1 MKIDLEK
8 IYIAVFFLVFLLIGP
23 GFLLDH
29 KIKHEFPYGYLAS
42 DAFQHQVRAE
52 AIKDIGNF
60 KYEAFYISQGFKDAV
75 GRYPPILAHL
85 TAVIS
90 VVSSLETYDSII
102 LVSFLFISASALIF
116 YLIIK
121 KFSEGVA
128 ILSLPLS
135 LLVFSKAPFTGFLW
149 GHWPSFLGQFFLIA
163 LIWALAN
170 ADVKNSYI
178 LIAIFL
184 AGIALGHTVVL
195 FPGLAVL
202 AVYLISKAAR
212 KELKFAELRNLLIAA
227 VIAAISSFYYLV
239 IFMNSWA
246 KANPFSFS
254 PLAVWEGNPGLY
266 LLDFKLLAALM
277 AIGLVL
283 SLMRLKN
290 FIAAASVSMLL
301 LGFGNYIT
309 FPDRAFQLRFFWPI
323 YLSFF
328 FGLSAY
334 HLAKTASKN
343 MSKAKFIAVGGIF
356 IFGLAGFAKIPGILQ
371 AERFSTQ
378 GVMDGAHWEVM
389 EWLSK
394 NIPQDSSVY
403 FFYGDIYNQ
412 DAILRNS
419 KRNHFLI
426 DPQDYAEAIKDRK
439 IKREYLTERPGD
451 GGGGTVYKKSFFQ
464 FGSHQSEEELEYF
477 YGQRDICAF
486 DYYVFDKAA
495 VQPAFSGY
503 NMLMASELLKKDFIK
518 LEFDNKISIIL
529 KNGEPGEDCIEERD
543 F

>member
-8 IYIAVFFLVFLLIGP
+8 IYLAAFLLVFLLIGP

-29 KIKHEFPYGYLAS
+29 KIEHEFPYGYLAS

-60 KYEAFYISQGFKDAV
+60 KYEAFYISQGFTDAV

-85 TAVIS
+85 AAVIS
-90 VVSSLETYDSII
+90 VVSGMETYDSII
-102 LVSFLFISASALIF
+102 LISFLFISASSLIF
-116 YLIIK
+116 YLIIR
-121 KFSEGVA
+121 KFNEGAA

-163 LIWALAN
+163 FIWALAN
-170 ADVKNSYI
+170 AELKNSYA

-195 FPGLAVL
+195 FPGLVMA
-202 AVYLISKAAR
+202 AAYLISKAAG
-212 KELKFAELRNLLIAA
+212 KELKFADVKNLLIAA
-227 VIAAISSFYYLV
+227 VIAVISSFYYLV

-246 KANPFSFS
+246 KGNPISFS
-254 PLAVWEGNPGLY
+254 PLIVWDGNPGLY
-266 LLDFKLLAALM
+266 LLDFKLLAVFV
-277 AIGLVL
+277 AIGIVL

-290 FIAAASVSMLL
+290 FMAAASVSLLL

-328 FGLSAY
+328 FGFSAY
-334 HLAKTASKN
+334 SLIKIISKNASK
-343 MSKAKFIAVGGIF
+343 ARCIAVGGIF
-356 IFGLAGFAKIPGILQ
+356 IFGLAGFVKVPGILQ
-371 AERFSTQ
+371 AEKFSTQ
-378 GVMDGAHWEVM
+378 GIMDGAHWEVLQ
-389 EWLSK
+389 WLSK
-394 NIPQDSSVY
+394 NTPQDSNLY
-403 FFYGDIYNQ
+403 FFYGDVYNQ
-412 DAILRNS
+412 DAILSNA
-419 KRNHFLI
+419 KRNHYLI
-426 DPQDYAEAIKDRK
+426 DPQDYAKAINERK
-439 IKREYLTERPGD
+439 IKRSYLTERPGD
-451 GGGGTVYKKSFFQ
+451 GGGGTVYKKSFFR
-464 FGSHQSEEELEYF
+464 FGSHQSEEQTEYF
-477 YGQRDICAF
+477 YGQRNICAF
-486 DYYVFDKAA
+486 DYYVLDKAA
-495 VQPAFSGY
+495 SHPAFSGY

-518 LEFDNKISIIL
+518 LVFENKVSVIL
-529 KNGEPGEDCIEERD
+529 KNGKPGEDCIEERD